1 MTKVLHLMFAGG
13 AMLLR
18 GSLVDPPGFR
28 VQGLVGLGFG
38 YSFAQGCMGLMMVEA
53 RYAIEP
59 K

>member
-1 MTKVLHLMFAGG
+1 MLHLMFAGG